1 MDDKTIYAY
10 NQLAQKYDDETCDFW
25 ERFPRTFLDE
35 FARLTQG
42 KVLDVGSGPG
52 RDGLLL
58 QQRGLQVLCFD
69 ASETMVNIC
78 KSKGLQG
85 VVGDFNTLTFED
97 ESFNGVWAYT
107 SLLHV
112 PKVEIMRPLQ
122 EIKRV
127 LKASG
132 FFGLGLIEGE
142 GEEYK
147 ESAKVTLPRLFSYY
161 QKDEVE
167 GILNDLDFDV
177 VYFEQF
183 KPGKHNYLN
192 FVAQN
197 RIRHPTFIAQ

>member
-1 MDDKTIYAY
+1 MDAKTIYAY
-10 NQLAQKYDDETCDFW
+10 NQMGQKYNEETYDFW
-25 ERFPRTFLDE
+25 QRFPRTFLDE

-42 KVLDVGSGPG
+42 KILDVGSGPG

-58 QQRGLQVLCFD
+58 QQCGLKVLCFD
-69 ASETMVNIC
+69 ASETMVKIC
-78 KSKGLQG
+78 KSKGLEA
-85 VVGDFNTLTFED
+85 VVGDFTTLPFEND
-97 ESFNGVWAYT
+97 SFDGVWAYT

-112 PKVEIMRPLQ
+112 PKAEIMFPLQ
-122 EIKRV
+122 EMKRV
-127 LKASG
+127 LKANG

-147 ESAKVTLPRLFSYY
+147 ETSKVTLPRLFGYY

-167 GILNDLDFDV
+167 MILHNLDFDV

-192 FVAQN
+192 FIAQN
-197 RIRHPTFIAQ
+197 RKK